1 MSETFDQAAGSLTD
15 YTKKLEIAL
24 FYTNGDEER
33 ARQMIAGTLLDVYVI
48 KGRFSSTSSFGA
60 FIAFANQ
67 HYLTLNS
74 VYAVVTDDFEMKDIR
89 TSVDWKTFER
99 DLVDFISTHSHDEVL
114 GRQFKTVFT
123 SSYNINFAGQLK
135 RLVEEQGDM
144 EINRLFQQVV
154 QDRMGLQSVSMSV
167 DVELVSSL
175 DMEISSITS
184 RKAADYR
191 SQSGG
196 GKSEDPDI
204 QIDLDDDAEA
214 LKGKDIR
221 LIMNG
226 SLILSPISGRDIS
239 LLVVGDR
246 IRVKILDTHKRAVQV
261 AKAFNAYDDDGIKPI
276 TGRIVSL
283 RHRRDGGYTI
293 FAIVAKGIY
302 VKIEELEDNIKV
314 AIDTSYMD
322 AAGEEGGLSKA
333 GIIMIVCL
341 VALLIILVSA
351 IVFIFA

>member
-60 FIAFANQ
+60 FIAFSNQ

-74 VYAVVTDDFEMKDIR
+74 VYAIITDDFEMKDIR
-89 TSVDWKTFER
+89 TSIDWKTFER
-99 DLVDFISTHSHDEVL
+99 DLVDFIGTHGHDDVL

-123 SSYNINFAGQLK
+123 SSFNINFAGQLK

-167 DVELVSSL
+167 DVELISSL
-175 DMEISSITS
+175 DMEVASITS

-191 SQSGG
+191 SQSGA

-221 LIMNG
+221 LVMNG

-239 LLVVGDR
+239 LLVMGDR
-246 IRVKILDTHKRAVQV
+246 IRVKILDTHRRAVQV

-276 TGRIVSL
+276 TGRIVSI

-314 AIDTSYMD
+314 AIDTSYME
-322 AAGEEGGLSKA
+322 ATGEEGGLSKA
-333 GIIMIVCL
+333 SIIMIVGL
-341 VALLIILVSA
+341 VALLIILVAA
-351 IVFIFA
+351 IVLIFA